1 MTLFNWHFS
10 EGFLAGLEHLSEQDR
25 NLVKELVGKAFE
37 RGRNSVFSR
46 MAEDHEVEGTED
58 DE

>member
-10 EGFLAGLEHLSEQDR
+10 EGFLAGLEHLSEEDR
-25 NLVKELVGKAFE
+25 NLVKTLVEKAFTK
-37 RGRNSVFSR
+37 GRQDVFSR
-46 MAEDHEVEGTED
+46 MAEDHEVEDTD